1 MTATIHLT
9 LVILLSIVWSN
20 SQCRVT
26 GFTWNCCPS
35 FDSSMLS
42 LRLLRT
48 RSPARG
54 VVRLA
59 TTAVHPTVTRT
70 SSPSPIEAAIPL
82 SNVEAQWERLT
93 PDEQLVIHRQ
103 LEEIQK
109 RDWKTLSLDEKRAG
123 ELLFLVSFRLY
134 LIWPTFPT

>member
-1 MTATIHLT
+1 
-9 LVILLSIVWSN
+9 
-20 SQCRVT
+20 
-26 GFTWNCCPS
+26 
-35 FDSSMLS
+35 MLS
-42 LRLLRT
+42 LRLLRP
-48 RSPARG
+48 RAPARG

-70 SSPSPIEAAIPL
+70 SSPSSTEAAIPL

-123 ELLFLVSFRLY
+123 EVPLCILTLPPSHFDVLLSINRQPTISRLD
-134 LIWPTFPT
+134 LMGHEHLSNLLDLT